1 MTISAVGIT
10 FAHRTVRL
18 AAAGA
23 RNFMTDDSGSAA
35 AEYALIMALVVAGL
49 VGVLT
54 SIISAV
60 AHGILA
66 PANAMNVS
74 GS

>member
-1 MTISAVGIT
+1 
-10 FAHRTVRL
+10 
-18 AAAGA
+18 
-23 RNFMTDDSGSAA
+23 MTDDSGSAA